1 MYEQCLN
8 FEVYTR
14 TDPDVLILIDTSD
27 LFEFPSN
34 AIVEVEFPNFEGKS
48 YGTFY
53 NVDKPTILT
62 TKLLGF
68 SPNRIDFP
76 DGLYS
81 IRISVAPNKTVFK
94 HKYYL
99 KLDKTYRRVSEL
111 LENNTLEEVED
122 FVVQLDK
129 DITLAQYTAPI
140 DPKKSIEFFNAVTR
154 KLERFK
160 CN

>member
-14 TDPDVLILIDTSD
+14 TDPEALILIDTSE

-34 AIVEVEFPNFEGKS
+34 AIVEVEFPNFEGKT

-53 NVDKPTILT
+53 NVDKPTLLT
-62 TKLLGF
+62 TKLLGY

-99 KLDKTYRRVSEL
+99 KLDKTYKRVAEL
-111 LENNTLEEVED
+111 LRDNPSDEVLD
-122 FVVQLDK
+122 FVTQLDK
-129 DITLAQYTAPI
+129 DILLAQYTADI
-140 DPKKSIEFFNAVTR
+140 DPKKSIDFFNTITR

-160 CN
+160 CK